1 MNRRAFVGCI
11 IALITFQALN
21 LGEMPWLAGS
31 LGSRLLAL
39 GRRTGFVA
47 SAAVAESTAWTNLVN
62 CVATSNSIQKTSGC
76 DGCADAGAASGQTLV
91 SGDGYVQFAASET
104 NTIRFCG
111 LSSPNSGTS
120 YANIKFAIK
129 LNSSSTAEVREL
141 NSYKTEISYK
151 AGDVFQVAIVN
162 GRVQYFKN
170 GKRFYTS
177 KSLPAYP
184 LSADASLLNLGAT
197 ITNAF
202 FYDASAGISV
212 TPTQAALNAGQTQQF
227 SASVQGMT
235 GAQVTWSA
243 TGGTISSSGLYTA
256 SATTGFYTVTATAV
270 SDLNYAASASVT
282 VAAPSATVPLSYSA
296 ITDTVARPEPA
307 LPALGPAGSII
318 TDPDFASSILRV
330 SDGNTIPGDLNTSFR
345 TVSMAHHNAWNAN
358 STLFYVITTAGMVV
372 PFSFN
377 PATLT
382 ASRIPDANGSVAGPN
397 GGLLLQLG
405 GEPQFSFVDKNSIY
419 GVYDGSGANLRTISR
434 YSFLTGQYTLLLN
447 LDTLVG
453 GLASPQTYVGGLS
466 VSNNDADGGI
476 EKVCAFFGGIQQDYH
491 HYIVVFDKNNPGA
504 YHLMDTLIPSLDGI
518 TLSTTVPGFHLHNCR
533 IEKSGRY
540 VILESAYA
548 DRQANPSVPGEVV
561 WDTQTNSYT
570 PITAMTSGH
579 YALGY
584 GHIVN
589 QDGNDGMDW
598 QIRSLDSG
606 SVNTTAALI
615 NPVLSPAEWLIADH
629 TSWVNAQ
636 SGVLVPVLSGT
647 YRYGNNTTPWRA
659 WDNEIIAIRTDGSQ
673 MTVWRFAHH
682 RSDVSYDGNPSAWSF
697 WYTPRAHISQDG
709 RFAIFTSN
717 WEKTL
722 GTDPG
727 GEPGTTFRQDV
738 FLVVLTPN

>member
-1 MNRRAFVGCI
+1 
-11 IALITFQALN
+11 
-21 LGEMPWLAGS
+21 
-31 LGSRLLAL
+31 
-39 GRRTGFVA
+39 
-47 SAAVAESTAWTNLVN
+47 
-62 CVATSNSIQKTSGC
+62 
-76 DGCADAGAASGQTLV
+76 
-91 SGDGYVQFAASET
+91 
-104 NTIRFCG
+104 
-111 LSSPNSGTS
+111 
-120 YANIKFAIK
+120 
-129 LNSSSTAEVREL
+129 
-141 NSYKTEISYK
+141 
-151 AGDVFQVAIVN
+151 
-162 GRVQYFKN
+162 
-170 GKRFYTS
+170 
-177 KSLPAYP
+177 
-184 LSADASLLNLGAT
+184 
-197 ITNAF
+197 
-202 FYDASAGISV
+202 
-212 TPTQAALNAGQTQQF
+212 
-227 SASVQGMT
+227 
-235 GAQVTWSA
+235 
-243 TGGTISSSGLYTA
+243 
-256 SATTGFYTVTATAV
+256 
-270 SDLNYAASASVT
+270 
-282 VAAPSATVPLSYSA
+282 
-296 ITDTVARPEPA
+296 
-307 LPALGPAGSII
+307 
-318 TDPDFASSILRV
+318 
-330 SDGNTIPGDLNTSFR
+330 
-345 TVSMAHHNAWNAN
+345 
-358 STLFYVITTAGMVV
+358 VV